1 MYYLHTSNRTE
12 NLLHHLS
19 EVILL
24 DREPSLFARELF
36 LIQSQGM
43 ERMISQSLADRFSS
57 FCNFGFFL
65 PLEFLGFIAEKL
77 DLAITPDG
85 YQRHILTWRLDEL
98 LRDISKEC
106 YQGLRYYLSG
116 ENSNVKRFQLARQ
129 LANVFDQYQVMR
141 SDMLV
146 AWEEGKSAVKHPDEE
161 WQADIWRRLVA
172 QPGAEIH
179 RGIQFRRLIDTL
191 NSQDTFSCLLPKR
204 ISVIGLHIMPPIFLE
219 FLMSL
224 SRHLDV
230 HLLVLSPCRHYWG
243 DLANKRKLLKE
254 DLRQEVA
261 REKETMLVE
270 DTHPLLEVL
279 GRQGRDFQKMM
290 LANVDFQME
299 FESFVDPIESESSEQ
314 ATLLQ
319 RLQSDLLDGQMRTK
333 GALQDET
340 RDDSIQ
346 VVSCHSRLREL
357 GVLKDHILRFLDTNA
372 DLGLRDIIVMAP
384 DIQEYAPLIP
394 ALFND
399 VQHSIADRSLQKS
412 NAMLGAFLDFF
423 QLFRSRFGWSEI
435 LDVLRQPVIYP
446 NFQLTAND
454 IDTVQ
459 HWIVASGIRWGLSG
473 AQRAETGFPPFAE
486 TSWRTGLDRLLMG
499 YAIDS
504 DSFVNDTLPFPD
516 IEGRGA
522 LPLGGLCQFIE
533 LLERAYHDFKKEHSL
548 EQWSMLLLDYVEQL
562 LGAGDD
568 RDLLGL
574 RSMISDLGQS
584 NSGFHTQKVSFDVLY
599 EWFEQSA
606 SESRSSS
613 GFLRGQLTFCS
624 MLPMRSI
631 PFKIVCLLG
640 LDDGVFPKRDNHATF
655 DIMGEES
662 RWGDRSP
669 RSDDRYQFL
678 EAILAARSSL
688 YLSYIGSSIRTNEKI
703 PPSVVITE
711 FLETLE
717 KGYGI
722 TDMVVHH
729 PLHPFSSKYFASD
742 KVSSLFSYD
751 QHYCQTANA
760 LQQPPLPEK
769 RWWRGR
775 LTHEISTIFFADL
788 LRYFTNPQRWFVRD
802 CLDIRLDSDE
812 QFPEDNECFQAVG
825 LDKYYVEQDLIA
837 WELSGRPD
845 NILKKL
851 QLEGKWA
858 LGRSG
863 IISFERSLADLAP
876 LIEKIRAEDMGK
888 PLADLPLDLDLGKY
902 HLSGTVS
909 SVYEEGVLLFRN
921 GALRGRELLTG
932 WLHQLALE
940 QILPVAV
947 TRVITRDDSLIFR
960 TTDGG
965 PQFETLLDHFVKG
978 CLEPSSFF
986 VEPAFSYVR
995 QMKSSSVQL
1004 TPLTKAIKTW
1014 EKSLKLGYEP
1024 EWNLLYGNSQD
1035 PAQILNKE
1043 FEQQCQ
1049 TILAAI
1055 WSRGDEE

>member
-1 MYYLHTSNRTE
+1 MFYLHTSNRTE

-19 EVILL
+19 EVIHL
-24 DREPSLFARELF
+24 DREQSLFARELF

-65 PLEFLGFIAEKL
+65 PLDFLGFIAEKL

-85 YQRHILTWRLDEL
+85 YQRNILTWRLDEL

-106 YQGLRYYLSG
+106 YKGLRYYLSG

-141 SDMLV
+141 GDMLV
-146 AWEEGKSAVKHPDEE
+146 AWEEGKSAVAHPDEA

-172 QPGAEIH
+172 QPGGEIH
-179 RGIQFRRLIDTL
+179 RGIQFRRLIDAL

-219 FLMSL
+219 FLMGL

-243 DLANKRKLLKE
+243 DLINKRRLLKE
-254 DLRQEVA
+254 DLRQGVV
-261 REKETMLVE
+261 REKETMLTE
-270 DTHPLLEVL
+270 DTHPLLETL

-299 FESFVDPIESESSEQ
+299 FESFVDPIESESPEQ

-319 RLQSDLLDGQMRTK
+319 RLQSDLLDGQMPTK
-333 GALQDET
+333 KAMSGGSS
-340 RDDSIQ
+340 DDSIQ
-346 VVSCHSRLREL
+346 VVSCHSRWREL
-357 GVLKDHILRFLDTNA
+357 GVLKDHILRFLNNDPS
-372 DLGLRDIIVMAP
+372 LGLRDIIVMAP

-394 ALFND
+394 ALFD
-399 VQHSIADRSLQKS
+399 DIQHSIADRSLQKS

-423 QLFRSRFGWSEI
+423 HLFRGRFGWSEI

-446 NFQLTAND
+446 NFQLTAGD

-459 HWIVASGIRWGLSG
+459 HWIVASGIRWGLSE
-473 AQRAETGFPPFAE
+473 AQRAEIGFPPFAE
-486 TSWRTGLDRLLMG
+486 TSWRTGLERLLMG
-499 YAIDS
+499 YAIDL
-504 DSFVNDTLPFPD
+504 DIFIDDILPFSD

-522 LPLGGLCQFIE
+522 LPLGGLCQFLEIV
-533 LLERAYHDFKKEHSL
+533 ERAHLDFKKEHSL

-574 RSMISDLGQS
+574 RSMILNLGQS

-599 EWFEQSA
+599 EWFEQTA

-640 LDDGVFPKRDNHATF
+640 LNDGVFPKRDNHATF
-655 DIMGEES
+655 DIMGDDT

-669 RSDDRYQFL
+669 RGDDRYQFL
-678 EAILAARSSL
+678 EAILAARSHL
-688 YLSYIGSSIRTNEKI
+688 YLSYMGSSIRTNEKI

-711 FLETLE
+711 FLETLA

-729 PLHPFSSKYFASD
+729 PLHPFSKKYFASER
-742 KVSSLFSYD
+742 VSSLFSYD
-751 QHYCQTANA
+751 HHYCQTANA

-769 RWWRGR
+769 RWWHGI
-775 LTHEISTIFFADL
+775 LTHEISTISFADL
-788 LRYFTNPQRWFVRD
+788 LRYFTNPQRWFVKD
-802 CLDIRLDSDE
+802 CLNIRLASYE
-812 QFPEDNECFQAVG
+812 QIPEDNECFQVAG
-825 LDKYYVEQDLIA
+825 LDKYHVEQAMIA
-837 WELSGRPD
+837 WELNNRPD
-845 NILKKL
+845 NILKRM
-851 QLEGKWA
+851 QQDGKWA
-858 LGRSG
+858 LGHSG
-863 IISFERSLADLAP
+863 RIGFEKSLADLAP
-876 LIEKIRAEDMGK
+876 LVEKIRAQNMGK

-902 HLSGTVS
+902 HLSGAVGS
-909 SVYEEGVLLFRN
+909 LYERGVLLFRN
-921 GALRGRELLTG
+921 GALRGRELLAG

-940 QILPVAV
+940 QILPGAV
-947 TRVITRDDSLIFR
+947 TRVVTRDDTVLFR
-960 TTDGG
+960 TTDAG
-965 PQFETLLDHFVKG
+965 PQLETMIDHFARG

-986 VEPAFSYVR
+986 VEPAFSYVK
-995 QMKSSSVQL
+995 QMQSSSVQL
-1004 TPLTKAIKTW
+1004 TPLAKAIKTW
-1014 EKSLKLGYEP
+1014 AKSLELGYEP
-1024 EWNLLYGNSQD
+1024 EWNLLYGNSQE
-1035 PAQILNKE
+1035 PEQILNKE

-1055 WSRGDEE
+1055 WSSSDGE